1 MTSDANP
8 GREPGMG
15 EITRLLQNMRE
26 GNPKA
31 EEELLSHVY
40 RELRALAASKLAHEP
55 QGQTLQATVL
65 VHEAW
70 LRQRPKL
77 S

>member
-1 MTSDANP
+1 MAGEVHP
-8 GREPGMG
+8 AREPGMG

-40 RELRALAASKLAHEP
+40 QELRALAASKMAREAP
-55 QGQTLQATVL
+55 GQTLHL
-65 VHEAW
+65 F
-70 LRQRPKL
+70 L
-77 S
+77 SA